1 MFCAVRNRP
10 TRVRPPRRR
19 TPAVALTM
27 LAAALAA
34 ALIGCGASL
43 KHGDA
48 GDASA
53 DVHGVS
59 AASASS
65 SCPAAALEALAAV
78 AQRVYREGISSER
91 TISATRIVTGS
102 TALRQAVEAGDASA
116 AQAAARGLLATGHL
130 TNLRVVRAGR
140 TLVDVGGGAVTP
152 LAGTLK
158 GASGSPIASFT
169 TSVWSDAG
177 IVAET
182 SGIAEASTVVRSA
195 PRAGEARTVAGA
207 FTLPRGAL
215 PAQGT
220 LTQGGA
226 SYQYTSYPAAAY
238 PDGAPLRVYLVR
250 SIASLQSLCGTDA
263 QSTQFNTISR
273 IAHLIYEGEAG
284 KRTLPQVR
292 RVQGNAALLDAVAA
306 RDPKATLKAVEALL
320 HHHIVRLRIEAGGRV
335 LADDGGPYV
344 LAPVSAPLRLHGRT
358 IGTLT
363 LSIQDDEGYKR
374 LASRLAGLDVLMYM
388 GQRLVKSTIGFSPG
402 AVPTSGPFSFHGKRY
417 RAYTFYGEAFPSG
430 PLRIT
435 DLIPVPYS

>member
-1 MFCAVRNRP
+1 MFPAVRNRP
-10 TRVRPPRRR
+10 TRLRMPRSRR
-19 TPAVALTM
+19 
-27 LAAALAA
+27 LAAALSALAAVAVAA

-48 GDASA
+48 SA
-53 DVHGVS
+53 DVDG
-59 AASASS
+59 ASGSS

-78 AQRVYREGISSER
+78 ARRVYREGIYSER
-91 TISATRIVTGS
+91 TISALRIVTGS

-116 AQAAARGLLATGHL
+116 AQIAARDLLATGHL
-130 TNLRVVRAGR
+130 TNLRVVRGGR
-140 TLVDVGGGAVTP
+140 TLVELGGAAITP
-152 LAGTLK
+152 LQGTLK
-158 GASGSPIASFT
+158 NASGKPIASFT

-177 IVAET
+177 IIAET

-195 PRAGEARTVAGA
+195 PRAGAARTVAGE

-220 LTQGGA
+220 LTQDGVA
-226 SYQYTSYPAAAY
+226 YQYTSYPASAY

-250 SIASLQSLCGTDA
+250 TISSLKPLCGADA
-263 QSTQFNTISR
+263 QSTQFNTISH

-284 KRTLPQVR
+284 KRTLPQIR
-292 RVQGNAALLDAVAA
+292 RVQGDAALLSAVAA
-306 RDPKATLKAVEALL
+306 RNPKATRKAVEALL
-320 HHHIVRLRIEAGGRV
+320 HHHLVRLRIEAGGR
-335 LADDGGPYV
+335 LLEDDGGPYV

-374 LASRLAGLDVLMYM
+374 LAARLAGLDVLMYM
-388 GQRLVKSTIGFSPG
+388 GPRLVKSTIGFSPG
-402 AVPTSGPFSFHGKRY
+402 TVPTSGPFTFHGKSY
-417 RAYTFYGEAFPSG
+417 RAYTFYGDAFPSG

>member
-1 MFCAVRNRP
+1 MFCALRNRP
-10 TRVRPPRRR
+10 TRVRMLLPVRR
-19 TPAVALTM
+19 
-27 LAAALAA
+27 LAAVLTALAA
-34 ALIGCGASL
+34 VAAAAVAGCGTSL

-48 GDASA
+48 SA
-53 DVHGVS
+53 DV
-59 AASASS
+59 AASATS

-102 TALRQAVEAGDASA
+102 TALRQAVEAGDAGA
-116 AQAAARGLLATGHL
+116 AQAAARGLLASGHL
-130 TNLRVVRAGR
+130 TNLRVVRAGK

-152 LAGTLK
+152 LGGTLN
-158 GASGSPIASFT
+158 GASGRPIASFT

-182 SGIAEASTVVRSA
+182 SGIAEASTVVRST
-195 PRAGEARTVAGA
+195 PRAGEARTVAGE

-215 PAQGT
+215 PAHGT

-226 SYQYTSYPAAAY
+226 AYQYTSYPAAAY

-250 SIASLQSLCGTDA
+250 SISSLRPLCGADA

-284 KRTLPQVR
+284 KRTLPQIR
-292 RVQGNAALLDAVAA
+292 RVQDNAALLSAVAA
-306 RDPKATLKAVEALL
+306 RDSKATLKAVEALL
-320 HHHIVRLRIEAGGRV
+320 HQHIVRLRIEAGGRV

-358 IGTLT
+358 IGMLT

-388 GQRLVKSTIGFSPG
+388 GPRLVKSTIGFSPG

-417 RAYTFYGEAFPSG
+417 RAYTFDGEAFPSG
-430 PLRIT
+430 PLRVT
-435 DLIPVPYS
+435 DLVPVPYA